1 MGLTLNSYYWSS
13 NAVNA
18 HYTAEP
24 ENAKKYF
31 STKVF
36 EKNELV
42 DGTLIWIESGW
53 QYRPEGWDGT
63 TTNTK
68 DARPGNYTSAQIVDS
83 SWHGSF
89 DTRAFNVSTTDTAVL
104 ADKGYDTVEEVYAV
118 FKIYIPVE
126 NIVD

>member
-1 MGLTLNSYYWSS
+1 M
-13 NAVNA
+13 
-18 HYTAEP
+18 
-24 ENAKKYF
+24 
-31 STKVF
+31 F

-63 TTNTK
+63 TTNTSST
-68 DARPGNYTSAQIVDS
+68 RPGNVTSSQVVDEA
-83 SWHGSF
+83 WWGNF

-118 FKIYIPVE
+118 FKIYVPVE
-126 NIVD
+126 LIAD